1 MNGTVPT
8 VAEVIA
14 EAKNARRRLAD
25 LELQLQDG
33 IDEIDFAVFKE
44 RRGPTAEELA
54 KRKELVSTQA
64 EVRTQFTVLA
74 FVTAQRLD
82 DTDEV
87 KQMVRRMNTINA
99 GLKDD
104 LDRLKRIERYAV
116 IAAKVADATAKATE
130 KLAAIAAKGLS

>member
-1 MNGTVPT
+1 MNGNVPT

-33 IDEIDFAVFKE
+33 IDEIDFTIFKE
-44 RRGPTAEELA
+44 RRDPLAAELA
-54 KRKELVSTQA
+54 KRKELISTQA

-99 GLKDD
+99 GLRDD
-104 LDRLKRIERYAV
+104 LDRLKRIERYAAT
-116 IAAKVADATAKATE
+116 AAKVADATAKTAA

>member
-1 MNGTVPT
+1 MAVPT

-25 LELQLQDG
+25 LELELQDG
-33 IDEIDFAVFKE
+33 IDEIDAAVFRE
-44 RRGPTAEELA
+44 RREPTAAELA
-54 KRKELVSTQA
+54 KRKELIATQA
-64 EVRTQFTVLA
+64 EVRTQFAKLA
-74 FVTAQRLD
+74 FVTSKRLD
-82 DTDEV
+82 DTAEV

-104 LDRLKRIERYAV
+104 LDRLKRIERYAAT
-116 IAAKVADATAKATE
+116 AAKVADATAKATE